1 MHLALLRLA
10 WAAVWQTPL
19 RQAHH
24 RLRRAAMARRP
35 PITMADRRPGT
46 IHPPDQTI
54 RVGTLAQAHPAALDR
69 KAAPVRKA
77 APDRR
82 AGPVTRVIP
91 ETLAA
96 PMTMA
101 DPRVITRAIT
111 RADPVAQADPRPAH
125 GAVTPTAATSM
136 APRGAMERHRGD
148 GVRRHGQRGTSRS
161 LRPAGI
167 GDMAQST
174 TGAMTKR
181 PCGITDL
188 TSGASGSSESGS
200 RCNR

>member
-1 MHLALLRLA
+1 VHLAPRRWA
-10 WAAVWQTPL
+10 WAAVWQAPL
-19 RQAHH
+19 RQDHH
-24 RLRRAAMARRP
+24 RLRRAAIARRP

-54 RVGTLAQAHPAALDR
+54 RVGTVAQAHPAALDR

-77 APDRR
+77 D
-82 AGPVTRVIP
+82 PVTRVIP
-91 ETLAA
+91 ETLAD
-96 PMTMA
+96 PMIMA
-101 DPRVITRAIT
+101 DPRPIAPAITPVARAIT
-111 RADPVAQADPRPAH
+111 PAAQADPRPAH

-181 PCGITDL
+181 PCGIPDL

>member
-1 MHLALLRLA
+1 
-10 WAAVWQTPL
+10 
-19 RQAHH
+19 
-24 RLRRAAMARRP
+24 
-35 PITMADRRPGT
+35 MADRHPGT
-46 IHPPDQTI
+46 IHPTDQTI

-101 DPRVITRAIT
+101 APRVITQAITRAIT
-111 RADPVAQADPRPAH
+111 RADPVAQAGPRPAH

-136 APRGAMERHRGD
+136 APRGAMERHPGD
-148 GVRRHGQRGTSRS
+148 GVRRRGRRGTGRSR
-161 LRPAGI
+161 RPAGS

-174 TGAMTKR
+174 TGAITKR
-181 PCGITDL
+181 PCGIPDL

>member
-1 MHLALLRLA
+1 
-10 WAAVWQTPL
+10 
-19 RQAHH
+19 
-24 RLRRAAMARRP
+24 MARRP

-46 IHPPDQTI
+46 IHPPGQTI
-54 RVGTLAQAHPAALDR
+54 RVGAVAQAHPAALDR

-77 APDRR
+77 D
-82 AGPVTRVIP
+82 PVTRVIP

-111 RADPVAQADPRPAH
+111 RADPGAQADPRPAH

-136 APRGAMERHRGD
+136 APLGAMERHRGD

-181 PCGITDL
+181 PCGIPDL

>member
-1 MHLALLRLA
+1 
-10 WAAVWQTPL
+10 
-19 RQAHH
+19 
-24 RLRRAAMARRP
+24 
-35 PITMADRRPGT
+35 MADQHPGT

-54 RVGTLAQAHPAALDR
+54 RAGTVAQAHPAALDR
-69 KAAPVRKA
+69 KADRDRKAGRVRKA
-77 APDRR
+77 VR
-82 AGPVTRVIP
+82 VTRVIQ
-91 ETLAA
+91 ETLAD
-96 PMTMA
+96 PMIMA
-101 DPRVITRAIT
+101 DPRPIAPAITPVARAIT
-111 RADPVAQADPRPAH
+111 PAAQADPRPAH

-181 PCGITDL
+181 PCGIPDL

>member
-1 MHLALLRLA
+1 
-10 WAAVWQTPL
+10 
-19 RQAHH
+19 
-24 RLRRAAMARRP
+24 
-35 PITMADRRPGT
+35 MADRHPGT

-54 RVGTLAQAHPAALDR
+54 RAGTVAQAHPAALDR
-69 KAAPVRKA
+69 KAGPVRKA
-77 APDRR
+77 A
-82 AGPVTRVIP
+82 PVTRVIP

-111 RADPVAQADPRPAH
+111 RADPVAQAGPRPAH

-148 GVRRHGQRGTSRS
+148 GVRRHGQRGTGRSR
-161 LRPAGI
+161 RPAGT

-181 PCGITDL
+181 PCGIPDL

>member
-1 MHLALLRLA
+1 
-10 WAAVWQTPL
+10 
-19 RQAHH
+19 
-24 RLRRAAMARRP
+24 
-35 PITMADRRPGT
+35 MADRHPGT
-46 IHPPDQTI
+46 IHPTDQTI

-101 DPRVITRAIT
+101 APRVIARAIT
-111 RADPVAQADPRPAH
+111 PVAQADPRPAH

-181 PCGITDL
+181 PCGIPDL